1 MERKLIK
8 SRDGLNLFF
17 RPKGT
22 LVERL
27 YREEIGFLFVEKKI
41 QKEQQNDVWVVQY
54 QGYPE
59 EDSGYAENA
68 FLSYEDALDCFNNQG
83 EGL

>member
-1 MERKLIK
+1 MKKELIK

-27 YREEIGFLFVEKKI
+27 YREEIGFFFVEKKI
-41 QKEQQNDVWVVQY
+41 QKEQKDDVWVVQY

-59 EDSGYAENA
+59 KDSGYTENV
-68 FLSYEDALDCFNNQG
+68 FKYYEDALDYFNKLG